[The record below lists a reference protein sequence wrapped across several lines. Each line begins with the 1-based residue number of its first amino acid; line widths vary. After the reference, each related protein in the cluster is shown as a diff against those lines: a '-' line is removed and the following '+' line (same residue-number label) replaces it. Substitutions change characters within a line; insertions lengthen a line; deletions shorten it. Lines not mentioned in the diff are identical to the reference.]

1 MLNEPNESYEPASAP
16 EEQPREPSTP
26 FTWVIVAAVVVWLL
40 GAAMIFVSVY

>member
-1 MLNEPNESYEPASAP
+1 MLNEPNESREPASAP
-16 EEQPREPSTP
+16 EEPREPSTP